1 MPTISISTY
10 NFTVYLQNITNG
22 KDLIDKIDDFFIQ
35 IQIDKDYIAEP
46 TSLYSYS
53 VSFKRND
60 LAFDFKRYMLILKR
74 SVPLYQSINI
84 KLKPIEKKKRSNV
97 LLTSVPTP
105 TRQLKPNDLYISPY
119 YVAQSP
125 YITYE
130 DMKRMDEKKKKKK
143 WIDRRGFISS
153 VGRLESDEYYY

>member
-1 MPTISISTY
+1 M
-10 NFTVYLQNITNG
+10 
-22 KDLIDKIDDFFIQ
+22 
-35 IQIDKDYIAEP
+35 
-46 TSLYSYS
+46 YSYS

-74 SVPLYQSINI
+74 SVPLYQNI
-84 KLKPIEKKKRSNV
+84 SVKLKPIEKKKRNNV
-97 LLTSVPTP
+97 LLTSISK
-105 TRQLKPNDLYISPY
+105 QLKPNDLYISPY

-130 DMKRMDEKKKKKK
+130 DMKRMDAKESKKK

-153 VGRLESDEYYY
+153 VGKINSDDYYY